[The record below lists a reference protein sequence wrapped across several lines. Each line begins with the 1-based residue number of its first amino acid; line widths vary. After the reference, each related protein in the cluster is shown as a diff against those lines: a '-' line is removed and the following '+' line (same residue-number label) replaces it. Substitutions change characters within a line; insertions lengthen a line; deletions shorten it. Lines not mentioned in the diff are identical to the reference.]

1 MNATKNKKSSPVAL
15 PTFSTARQHG
25 HEIEA
30 CAVNL
35 EILMQSIFEKIDQIS
50 EASPQTME
58 AVAAINCYA
67 TCALTQVATLKANSE
82 KMMDIIGTAMDGG
95 CHA

>member
-1 MNATKNKKSSPVAL
+1 MNATVNKKSPPAAL

-30 CAVNL
+30 AAVNL

-67 TCALTQVATLKANSE
+67 TCALLQVTTLKANATQ
-82 KMMDIIGTAMDGG
+82 MMDIIGDAMHGG
-95 CHA
+95 SHA